1 MEGAIMPLLMSLQYK
16 NNIYTKTINSNEKV
30 TFGSGAKD
38 TVQIAEM
45 PQNQI
50 TVAYNAGS
58 IALGLGGSLSITR
71 ENIPVGRPL
80 AIQAGNGENAVVF
93 FHNVNQ
99 VGRKSIKLPYDG
111 HLSVGRSDKNDIILG
126 LPFVSGKHFNIT
138 CQGGSVRIDDADS
151 TNGIYLNGRRIK
163 NAVMRNE
170 DVLNILTI
178 KISLVNGVLYF
189 ENTDNAIALGASAGR
204 SSSQSTHPQQ
214 QTAQAK
220 TIKYRRSPRTRARLP
235 YEDIILASPPSP
247 GQNYEDGDKLLE
259 AVNIAT
265 SLGSSA
271 IMGMYSPAM
280 AALRTVTTGVNL
292 YSSKKRKKEL
302 KERIETYQRE
312 RKEKYTAYIADQQ
325 AKIEKVME
333 SQRTIITDENPTPQ
347 ECLQIVGQMKRN
359 LWERMPSDNDFL
371 SVRVGMGYD
380 QLCVDIKSRAEV
392 RGFKMETDEMEDLCA
407 QIAEEN
413 RIVDYVPARVNLRN
427 LSTVG
432 ILGDRNKVVHF
443 VRNMIINLSALHSAE
458 EVHVVGIFNKEERAA
473 WSSLRWLPH
482 IWDEN
487 HQFRFLAFDDER
499 AHNICELMKEML
511 VKRQEAVSQSHGMDK
526 KPGALPHYV
535 FILGDKAMTERESI
549 MDYLSTNHP
558 ELGIT
563 ALFLYDDIYW
573 LPQHC
578 QYIIDLNNNPCA
590 YDRMSTNEK
599 FFFTPDEPVSGSDF
613 DKFARKMS
621 AVEVEDFRIN
631 NTLPNSLT
639 FMEGYGVRTVEQLDV
654 LRRWSQN
661 DASNSLAAPIGVMP
675 GGKPF
680 MLDVHSKVHGA
691 HGLIAG
697 TTGSGKSELIQSWI
711 LSMAINYHPYDVNF
725 VIIDYKGGS
734 MAQLLE
740 PLPHVVN
747 KLTNIDANIGRSL
760 VSIEAEIKR
769 RERLMSEN
777 RVNSVGEYQRLF
789 KSGMVKEPMPH
800 LIIVS
805 DEFAELKKEEPEFMD
820 ALTSFARVGRS
831 LGIHIVLATQK
842 PTGIV
847 NDQIDSNSRFRICM
861 KVNDVSDSR
870 EIIKKPDAATITQPG
885 RAYVRVGND
894 EVYALVQSYWS
905 GAEYMGDKQVSEHS
919 ENKVRVVDINGRR
932 LDLKKKPKK
941 TDKGK
946 DELTVIIEHINQ
958 VAESRGIVKLP
969 GLWMPELPE
978 EVHLSD
984 LPVTGVFG
992 DYGWSPMDE
1001 TLQVPVGLFDRPQE
1015 QDQGVQYM
1023 DFSKD
1028 THFAI
1033 YGGGAT
1039 GKTTLLKTMMMS
1051 MALNFSPRDV
1061 NIYAIDCGGR
1071 TMAGFEGLPHVGGV
1085 VLDYEMEKWEKLNEL
1100 IQRELQ
1106 YRKFRFQDCNVGNI
1120 GAYRRNVANDMADIF
1135 IVIDNL
1141 VPALA
1146 TFAGLEPLLIMLAGE
1161 GSTYGIHM
1169 VFTSHQTSGINYKI
1183 TNGVSGIIT
1192 FQQNDISNYQTLLSS
1207 RPATM
1212 PQNPGRA
1219 LIKNIP
1225 PQSPIEFQTA
1235 IYVVSGDD
1243 TAGNSIL
1250 DALKEKMEP
1259 FSQGIRAKAIPVL
1272 PKEVKT
1278 EEMLGVYKERER
1290 IPVGIRFDNCEPACI
1305 DLSQRF
1311 TGIIS
1316 GQNVYETEDMLRSV
1330 LDILISRNDNEIHL
1344 FDKKSKTLADYQ
1356 DKVSYYSADYD
1367 SSSLKD
1373 NVNSII
1379 DVMEWRE
1386 EERDRIFEEEGNF
1399 NKERFLA
1406 QNKQVCIVFNDVVTF
1421 ADSVDDNV
1429 RDTLECMCRLSKDLG
1444 LVAIA
1449 TAGEEG
1455 LLNNSINEPL
1465 AKTLIASQNA
1475 LIVTG
1480 KAERYNCFKNNLSYE
1495 EKKAELADD
1504 EALLIENGRA
1514 VKVRPMK

>member
-1 MEGAIMPLLMSLQYK
+1 MPLLMSLQFG
-16 NNIYTKTINSNEKV
+16 NNLTTKEINTNEKV

-38 TVQIAEM
+38 TVQIGEM
-45 PQNQI
+45 PQSQI
-50 TVAYNAGS
+50 TVSYNAGS
-58 IALGLGGSLSITR
+58 ISLKLGGSLPIIR
-71 ENIPVGRPL
+71 DNIPLGRPL
-80 AIQAGNGENAVVF
+80 SVQAGNGENAVVF
-93 FHNVNQ
+93 FHNVNAT
-99 VGRKSIKLPYDG
+99 GRKSIKLPYDG
-111 HLSVGRSDKNDIILG
+111 HLSVGRSDKNDIIIG

-138 CQGGSVRIDDADS
+138 CSGGNVRVDDADS
-151 TNGIYLNGRRIK
+151 TNGLYLNGRRIK

-170 DVLNILTI
+170 DVLNILTV

-189 ENTDNAIALGASAGR
+189 ENTDNAIALGTSA
-204 SSSQSTHPQQ
+204 SQSQRSQQSQPQAQ
-214 QTAQAK
+214 QTK

-235 YEDIILASPPSP
+235 YEDIILAAPPSP
-247 GQNYEDGDKLLE
+247 GQEYNGGDGLLD

-280 AALRTVTTGVNL
+280 AAFRTISTGINL

-333 SQRTIITDENPTPQ
+333 SQRTIITEENPTPQ
-347 ECLQIVGQMKRN
+347 NCLQIVGQMQRN
-359 LWERMPSDNDFL
+359 LWERMPSDDDFL
-371 SVRVGMGYD
+371 NIRVGMGYD

-392 RGFKMETDEMEDLCA
+392 RGFKMETDEMEELCA

-443 VRNMIINLSALHSAE
+443 VRNMLINLSALHSAE
-458 EVHVVGIFNKEERAA
+458 EVHVVGIFSKEERSA

-487 HQFRFLAFDDER
+487 HQFRFLAFDEER

-511 VKRQEAVSQSHGMDK
+511 VRRQEAATQNNGMDR
-526 KPGALPHYV
+526 KPGVLPHYV
-535 FILGDKAMTERESI
+535 FILGDKAMTEREAI

-563 ALFLYDDIYW
+563 ALFLYDDIYY

-590 YDRMSTNEK
+590 YNRMSANEK

-613 DKFARKMS
+613 DKFARKMA
-621 AVEVEDFRIN
+621 AVEVEDFRVS
-631 NTLPNSLT
+631 NTLPNSVT
-639 FMEGYGVRTVEQLDV
+639 FMEGYGVRTVEQLDI

-661 DASNSLAAPIGVMP
+661 DAANSLAAPIGVMP

-680 MLDVHSKVHGA
+680 MLDIHSKAHGA

-777 RVNSVGEYQRLF
+777 RVNTVGEYQRLF

-842 PTGIV
+842 PTGVV

-894 EVYALVQSYWS
+894 EIYALVQSYWS

-932 LDLKKKPKK
+932 LDLKKKNKK

-958 VAESRGIVKLP
+958 VAESRGIKKLP

-978 EVHLSD
+978 EVHLSE

-992 DYGWSPMDE
+992 NFGWSPMDD
-1001 TLQVPVGLFDRPQE
+1001 TISVPVGLFDRPQE
-1015 QDQGVQYM
+1015 QKQGVQYL

-1051 MALNFSPRDV
+1051 MVLNYSPSDV

-1071 TMAGFEGLPHVGGV
+1071 TMGSFEGLPHVGGV
-1085 VLDYEMEKWEKLNEL
+1085 VLDYEAEKWEKLQEML
-1100 IQRELQ
+1100 LKELQ

-1120 GAYRRNVANDMADIF
+1120 ATYRRNVAKDMADIF

-1141 VPALA
+1141 VPAMA
-1146 TFAGLEPLLIMLAGE
+1146 TFNGLEALLVILAGE
-1161 GSTYGIHM
+1161 GSTYGIH
-1169 VFTSHQTSGINYKI
+1169 VIFTSHQTTGINYKI
-1183 TNGVSGIIT
+1183 TNGISGIIT

-1219 LIKNIP
+1219 LIKNVP
-1225 PQSPIEFQTA
+1225 PQSPIEFQIA
-1235 IYVVSGDD
+1235 LYAMAGDD
-1243 TAGNSIL
+1243 TSGSSMI

-1259 FSQGIRAKAIPVL
+1259 FSQGIKAKAIPVL

-1278 EEMLGVYKERER
+1278 GDMVSQYKNRDQV
-1290 IPVGIRFDNCEPACI
+1290 PVGIRFDTCELAYI

-1311 TGIIS
+1311 TACITGR
-1316 GQNVYETEDMLRSV
+1316 NVYETEDMLKSV
-1330 LDILISRNDNEIHL
+1330 LDILISRSDNEIHI
-1344 FDKKSKTLADYQ
+1344 FDTKTRVLGEYA
-1356 DKVSYYSADYD
+1356 DKVACYSADYD
-1367 SSSLKD
+1367 GQALKD

-1379 DVMEWRE
+1379 DAMEWRE
-1386 EERDRIFEEEGNF
+1386 EERDRIFEAEGNF
-1399 NKERFLA
+1399 NKARFLA
-1406 QNKQVCIVFNDVVTF
+1406 ENKQICIILNDVVTF

-1429 RDTLECMCRLSKDLG
+1429 RDALECMCRLSKDLG
-1444 LVAIA
+1444 LMAIA

-1455 LLNNSINEPL
+1455 LISNSTGEPL
-1465 AKTLIASQNA
+1465 ARTLVASQNA

-1480 KAERYNCFKNNLSYE
+1480 KAEKYSCFKNNLSYE
-1495 EKKAELADD
+1495 EKKADLEEN
-1504 EALLIENGRA
+1504 EALFIENGRA